1 MQTKTHTNLDP
12 AFRWLTLASGLAV
25 LLLVSGILYTLVIG
39 AMPALKQFGFGFLVS
54 QSWDPAFKD
63 FGALSSVYGT
73 LVSTAIGMLIAV
85 PLSLVIALFLVELAP
100 PGVSRLVGG
109 AIELLAAIPSIIYGM
124 WDCSSSPRSSPTTSS
139 LGWRPWLPASR
150 FLPGRQWGS
159 ACSQLGSSSP

>member
-63 FGALSSVYGT
+63 FGALSSV
-73 LVSTAIGMLIAV
+73 
-85 PLSLVIALFLVELAP
+85 
-100 PGVSRLVGG
+100 
-109 AIELLAAIPSIIYGM
+109 
-124 WDCSSSPRSSPTTSS
+124 
-139 LGWRPWLPASR
+139 
-150 FLPGRQWGS
+150 
-159 ACSQLGSSSP
+159 